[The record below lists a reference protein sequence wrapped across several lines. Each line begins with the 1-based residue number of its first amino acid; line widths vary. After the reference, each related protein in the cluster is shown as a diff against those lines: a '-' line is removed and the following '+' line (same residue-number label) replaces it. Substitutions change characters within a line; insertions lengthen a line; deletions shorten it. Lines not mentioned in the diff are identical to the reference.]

1 MTGNLN
7 STLAEMVDRV
17 CVPLKGDEHD
27 YDDLLNAIGD
37 RQVVLLGEATHG
49 THEFYRERARITRRL
64 IEERNFTAVAVEADW
79 ADAYRVNRYVSGA
92 SSDANAIAALED
104 FIRFPLWMWRNREMV
119 EFVEWMHL
127 HNSALDQ
134 RDRVRF
140 YGLDLYGM
148 HASMDAVIAYLE
160 NVDPAAAVR
169 ARERYS
175 CFDATSR
182 DGQAYGA
189 TTRFGMAPP
198 CENEVIAQLLEL
210 RHSAG
215 KYLARNGWVGRDEL
229 FFAEQNAVVVR
240 SAEQYYRE
248 MFIEGSS
255 SWNLR
260 DLHMADTLE
269 ALRSHLTSDW
279 GEGRVVV
286 WEHNSHVGDARATSM
301 GSRGELNVGQVLR
314 QRIGAENVF
323 LVGFTTYEGTVSA
336 ASDWGKPVERKRVRP
351 AIPGS
356 CEDLFHEVGRS
367 RFFLQTRLNDSVVK
381 GLREPR
387 LQRAIGVIYRPQ
399 TEMLSHYLE
408 THLADQFDAVIHIDH
423 TNALEPLDRTSTW
436 DDGEPPDTYP
446 TGI

>member
-1 MTGNLN
+1 MTGNRTPSLVD
-7 STLAEMVDRV
+7 MVDRA
-17 CVPLKGDEHD
+17 CIPLNGDEHD
-27 YDDLLNAIGD
+27 YDDLLDAIGD
-37 RQVVLLGEATHG
+37 RKVVLLGEATHG

-79 ADAYRVNRYVSGA
+79 ADAYRVNRYVSRM
-92 SSDANAIAALED
+92 STDANAIAALGD
-104 FIRFPLWMWRNREMV
+104 FHRFPTWMWRNREMV

-134 RDRVRF
+134 QQRVRF

-160 NVDPAAAVR
+160 NVDPAAALR

-182 DGQAYGA
+182 DGQKYGA
-189 TTRFGMAPP
+189 STHFGLEPP

-210 RHSAG
+210 RHSAE
-215 KYLARNGWVGRDEL
+215 KYLALNGWVGRDEL

-260 DLHMADTLE
+260 DLHMAETLD
-269 ALRSHLTSDW
+269 ALRSHLTAERGNSK
-279 GEGRVVV
+279 VVV

-301 GSRGELNVGQVLR
+301 GWRGELNVGQVVR
-314 QRIGAENVF
+314 QRIGADDVF
-323 LVGFTTYEGTVSA
+323 LVGFTTYQGTVTA

-356 CEDLFHEVGRS
+356 CEDLFHDVRHP
-367 RFFLQTRLNDSVVK
+367 RFVLRTRVDDTVAK
-381 GLREPR
+381 ILREPR

-408 THLADQFDAVIHIDH
+408 THLSDQFDAVIHIDH
-423 TNALEPLDRTSTW
+423 TNALEPLDRTSAW
-436 DDGEPPDTYP
+436 EDGEPPDTYP
-446 TGI
+446 SGI